1 MPRNSSYNVDDDA
14 LHNPRPR
21 SAENRKYF
29 LPPVVKRDV
38 GVKAGR
44 PESAIW
50 ERRKVKR
57 PISGLAVA
65 TSPTKP
71 NSIHNLAYKYNVA
84 SPIRCGNYEVIKEL
98 GRGSFGKVYIA
109 KDRYGKEWALKK
121 IRLHQALTRYDAT
134 CIINEIKVASIHN
147 CHYLLKAK
155 DVFVDDR
162 ELCLVTELGK
172 RGDLAD
178 LIRRRRRLRMHLD
191 EGTIWNYL
199 LQMLIALEYMHKY
212 GIIHRDVKSMNIF
225 LRPGGELILGDFGIA
240 KILPPWN
247 MSGAKL
253 ADTIIGTPLYMGP
266 EMVMSHKYGYKV
278 DVWSL
283 GCVLWEMMSL
293 EKAFDARNHAL
304 LNKHILSGL
313 CTSSVPEGRYSSD
326 LMKLAK
332 LMIDTDVN
340 RRPQVS
346 EIMNLNCVRRRL
358 EGSGLNI
365 PDLGDLSI
373 TSRLQKTVYPPA
385 RVGDWTRACQELK
398 NIVGNDKVRP
408 VSKYSRPSSES
419 HAVRPK
425 IQPTRSTYN
434 RKRLVDD
441 IAYSRSRGN
450 ISRPV
455 KVPLPTIGS
464 RPPWAIHY

>member
-1 MPRNSSYNVDDDA
+1 
-14 LHNPRPR
+14 
-21 SAENRKYF
+21 
-29 LPPVVKRDV
+29 
-38 GVKAGR
+38 
-44 PESAIW
+44 
-50 ERRKVKR
+50 
-57 PISGLAVA
+57 
-65 TSPTKP
+65 
-71 NSIHNLAYKYNVA
+71 
-84 SPIRCGNYEVIKEL
+84 
-98 GRGSFGKVYIA
+98 
-109 KDRYGKEWALKK
+109 
-121 IRLHQALTRYDAT
+121 
-134 CIINEIKVASIHN
+134 
-147 CHYLLKAK
+147 
-155 DVFVDDR
+155 
-162 ELCLVTELGK
+162 
-172 RGDLAD
+172 
-178 LIRRRRRLRMHLD
+178 
-191 EGTIWNYL
+191 
-199 LQMLIALEYMHKY
+199 
-212 GIIHRDVKSMNIF
+212 
-225 LRPGGELILGDFGIA
+225 
-240 KILPPWN
+240 
-247 MSGAKL
+247 
-253 ADTIIGTPLYMGP
+253 
-266 EMVMSHKYGYKV
+266 HKYGYKV

-464 RPPWAIHY
+464 RPPWAVHY